1 MPRLPVDGKR
11 VIEHRIT
18 FGTKERELLDNVAT
32 SYSINKVATPLVA
45 LISDISALAFL
56 TSIYISF
63 KYGKP
68 ALNKMKDSYESV
80 EELMKDVGNII
91 EDATTEL
98 TPEVK
103 ASVQKARAADT
114 RKYHCNTPGGIPY
127 MCGPDDPNYTGPEK
141 RKAPSWDSF
150 YGGYAQPKVDPRT
163 AKKQQKFMDS
173 RSGKSTKKFY
183 DSRSARK
190 AAKR

>member
-1 MPRLPVDGKR
+1 MAKKKNENNFQEDWM
-11 VIEHRIT
+11 
-18 FGTKERELLDNVAT
+18 
-32 SYSINKVATPLVA
+32 
-45 LISDISALAFL
+45 L
-56 TSIYISF
+56 TSGGDASNPDDWVETWDTEAF
-63 KYGKP
+63 GVKP
-68 ALNKMKDSYESV
+68 ASWYKSQGLTKPKVDVRRDRSVTTDGTQTWDS
-80 EELMKDVGNII
+80 VGNII
-91 EDATTEL
+91 EEKDKGLEATTGL
-98 TPEVK
+98 K
-103 ASVQKARAADT
+103 AKGPVDKRQ
-114 RKYHCNTPGGIPY
+114 YHCNTPGGIPY

>member
-1 MPRLPVDGKR
+1 MPRLPVDGKK

-68 ALNKMKDSYESV
+68 ALNKLKDSYESV

-91 EDATTEL
+91 EESDIIQGVKTLEEKGINPLEALFSATPL
-98 TPEVK
+98 
-103 ASVQKARAADT
+103 
-114 RKYHCNTPGGIPY
+114 
-127 MCGPDDPNYTGPEK
+127 
-141 RKAPSWDSF
+141 APLF
-150 YGGYAQPKVDPRT
+150 KV
-163 AKKQQKFMDS
+163 F
-173 RSGKSTKKFY
+173 
-183 DSRSARK
+183 
-190 AAKR
+190 